1 MWYNKN
7 LNRIMYGDIMNK
19 QEKNLSE
26 NRKAY
31 HEYFIEETYEAGLE
45 LVGTEVK
52 SVKLGKAN
60 LKDSYAE
67 IKNGE
72 LFIENMHISPY
83 EQGNIF
89 NRDPLRTRRVLMHKA
104 EIRKLEALVSQKGYT
119 LIPVALYQTRGLIKV
134 RIALAKGKKLYDK
147 REVMAKKVAQRE
159 VERSFK
165 ESYR

>member
-1 MWYNKN
+1 
-7 LNRIMYGDIMNK
+7 MYGDIMNK

-67 IKNGE
+67 VKNGE

-147 REVMAKKVAQRE
+147 REDMAKKVAKRE

-165 ESYR
+165 ESNR

>member
-1 MWYNKN
+1 
-7 LNRIMYGDIMNK
+7 MYGDIMNK

-72 LFIENMHISPY
+72 LFIENMHIRPY